1 MKFNPLI
8 GLIGVAT
15 VSVLATSP
23 ARASV
28 FVLQSGTTSIN
39 FGSNTL
45 NSSIQFSPTTAN
57 ASILPLGSIPG
68 STLRFDV
75 TGSTITLLDGNIQ
88 TNGGSTNVSF
98 DASTFPDAPP
108 ASNPFTVGNFTIAAS
123 GNNLSVIDNLTQGL
137 TLFDVGNLSR
147 TFNNGNLT
155 LTGQLQVSSELNN
168 RLYVYSSYDP
178 NYSSKTGVRIGTIQI
193 NATTFPDGNANPNV
207 PVPEPSTIASVLAV
221 GAIFALRKC
230 RQNGTPRV
238 R

>member
-8 GLIGVAT
+8 GFIGIAT
-15 VSVLATSP
+15 ASVLATSP
-23 ARASV
+23 ARAAV
-28 FVLQSGTTSIN
+28 FVVGSGTTSIN

-45 NSSIQFSPTTAN
+45 NSIIQFSQTTAN
-57 ASILPLGSIPG
+57 ASILPPSSSPG

-108 ASNPFTVGNFTIAAS
+108 ASNPFIVGNFTIAAS

-137 TLFDVGNLSR
+137 TLFNVANLSR

-155 LTGQLQVSSELNN
+155 LTGQLQISSELDN
-168 RLYVYSSYDP
+168 RLYVYSSFDP
-178 NYSSKTGVRIGTIQI
+178 NYSPKTGLQIGTIQI
-193 NATTFPDGNANPNV
+193 NAT
-207 PVPEPSTIASVLAV
+207 PVPEPSEVASVLAV
-221 GAIFALRKC
+221 GAIFTLRKC
-230 RQNGTPRV
+230 RQNVTGSKV